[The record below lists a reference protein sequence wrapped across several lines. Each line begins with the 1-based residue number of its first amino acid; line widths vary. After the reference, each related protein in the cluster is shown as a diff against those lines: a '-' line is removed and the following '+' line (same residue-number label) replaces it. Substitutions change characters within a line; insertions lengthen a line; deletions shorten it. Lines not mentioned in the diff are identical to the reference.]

1 MRYFQRQTLETTIQ
15 NQLLA
20 KTTTN
25 FGSLTENQRNE
36 IVSKLLLSQKQL
48 CAYCECMISLSVH
61 HIEHFEE
68 QHDATTKVFDYEN
81 LVLSCEGE
89 RNPATKPEPHTT
101 KIYRKDNIS
110 CGHRKTKVQ
119 HGKIEIDYTLLLNP
133 TKNVSALFSYLD
145 GIIEP
150 SNTCSIDEEKQVRYT
165 INRLNLDAHRI
176 ENNRI
181 NEIMLIQ
188 DELDNLTEMQQ
199 KTYIQSLL
207 DETQDNLNPYF
218 STIKD
223 NFGFM
228 LRV

>member
-25 FGSLTENQRNE
+25 FGSLTENQRSE

-48 CAYCECMISLSVH
+48 CAYCECKISLTNY

-68 QHDATTKVFDYEN
+68 QHDAPTKVFDYEN

-89 RNPATKPEPHTT
+89 KNPVTKPEPNTD

-110 CGHRKTKVQ
+110 CGHRKTKTQ
-119 HGKIEIDYTLLLNP
+119 HGAIEINYALLLNP
-133 TKNVSALFSYLD
+133 TENVSALFSYFD

-150 SNTCSIDEEKQVRYT
+150 SNICSIDEDKQAKYT
-165 INRLNLDAHRI
+165 IIRLNLDAHRI
-176 ENNRI
+176 ENYRI
-181 NEIMLIQ
+181 NEILLIQ
-188 DELDNLTEMQQ
+188 KELENLTETQQ

-207 DETQDNLNPYF
+207 DETESTLNPYF

-228 LRV
+228 LMP